1 MNIVNK
7 YNEIWNIVEKE
18 NEKLFL
24 YFLNKKLNWKFKKN
38 LKNSMENIINT
49 LISNKIVWKD
59 FFEDKK
65 RLIHNEINKKYL
77 ELFRKIQYQEDFYK
91 TIIPSAQTYF
101 EKLPNEKKNEIYN

>member
-1 MNIVNK
+1 
-7 YNEIWNIVEKE
+7 
-18 NEKLFL
+18 
-24 YFLNKKLNWKFKKN
+24 
-38 LKNSMENIINT
+38 MENIT

-91 TIIPSAQTYF
+91 KIIPSEQLSKEIF
-101 EKLPNEKKNEIYN
+101 EKLIKLFLKNYQMKKKNEIYNWIKKIVMKLIIN